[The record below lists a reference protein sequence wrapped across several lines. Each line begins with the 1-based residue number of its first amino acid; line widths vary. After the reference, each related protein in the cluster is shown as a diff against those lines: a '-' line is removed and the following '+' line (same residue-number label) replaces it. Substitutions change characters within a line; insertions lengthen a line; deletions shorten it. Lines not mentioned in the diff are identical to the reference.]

1 MNSGRNPLE
10 ERAALHAALADP
22 LRLRILDLLVLGDL
36 TPGELVDE
44 LAVSTNLLAHHLGV
58 LEREGVVA
66 RDRSE
71 GDRRKT
77 YVRLQPAA
85 LEGLGPTGDAA
96 AHRVVFVCSANSA
109 RSQIAEALWRRR
121 SKVPALSAGTH
132 PARRVAEGAVQVAA
146 QHGVD
151 LIGQP
156 KLYDDVIAG
165 DDFVVTVCDR
175 AHEELGLCGA
185 HWSIPDPVPDGSAKA
200 FERAYAEI
208 DRRVDALAAHLTFG

>member
-175 AHEELGLCGA
+175 AHEELGLRGA
-185 HWSIPDPVPDGSAKA
+185 HWSIPDPVPDGSATA

-208 DRRVDALAAHLTFG
+208 DRRVDALAAHLTLA